1 MLTNETLLESVT
13 EKVLKAVNSC
23 TPYSTLHTPDCKIQF
38 KQLASSRFLHGF
50 PAVYE
55 DLTDNKEKERKE
67 SREPGRVRAGKGV
80 SLVWQDIEVSLAGKG
95 KARKL
100 MKEKERENERSSF
113 ITASVRRTAAL
124 RSN

>member
-1 MLTNETLLESVT
+1 M
-13 EKVLKAVNSC
+13 
-23 TPYSTLHTPDCKIQF
+23 
-38 KQLASSRFLHGF
+38 SSGFLHGF

-55 DLTDNKEKERKE
+55 ALKIKRKRERKE
-67 SREPGRVRAGKGV
+67 SREIGRVRAGKGV

-95 KARKL
+95 KPRKL

-124 RSN
+124 RSK